1 MRRESNSVEYHV
13 SRCHHYPRVEGRL
26 KEGVGSE
33 NGKQENEESAG
44 VNWKDNI
51 ERQIL
56 GKYKG
61 KVKRGI

>member
-33 NGKQENEESAG
+33 KGKQENEESAG

-51 ERQIL
+51 EIF
-56 GKYKG
+56 
-61 KVKRGI
+61 